1 MTSIVFEISLIILLI
16 VANGVFS
23 MSELAIISSRKV
35 RLEQW
40 AKEGNRKA
48 RAALKLA
55 NNPNNFLSTAQIG
68 ITLIGILS
76 GAVGGAT
83 VAKRLEEV
91 FDLIPFLDPYSETAS
106 FVVVV
111 AIITYLS
118 LVIGE
123 LVPKRLALGN
133 SEQIACIVAK
143 PMQLL
148 ANFGTPLVYLLSVST
163 EGLLKFFRISPTEEE
178 PMTAEEIKELIA
190 QGAEAGMFEEAEQE
204 MVDRIFRLGDRPIK
218 ALMTPRTEIIWLD
231 LDAPLTE
238 IQQEVVNSTYS
249 RFPVARENLDDCLGI
264 IEIRDFLAACWTG
277 EPINLEASVHA
288 PLYVAESA
296 SALNVLESFKQTGN
310 HIALV
315 TDEYGGVEGL
325 VTIND
330 LLEAIVGSL
339 PSPAEQEEPQIIQRA
354 DGSWLVDG
362 MLSVDELKE
371 LLEVEE
377 MEDEGDYHTMGGFM
391 MTSLERIPTSGE
403 YFEWSGFQFEV
414 MDMDGTR
421 VDKVLITKLNDSVK
435 PNEEE

>member
-1 MTSIVFEISLIILLI
+1 MTSIALEILLIILLI

-48 RAALKLA
+48 KAALRLA

-83 VAKRLEEV
+83 VAKRLQEV
-91 FDLIPFLDPYSETAS
+91 LKLIPFLEPYSETIS
-106 FVVVV
+106 FAIVV
-111 AIITYLS
+111 ALITYLS
-118 LVIGE
+118 LVVGE

-133 SEQIACIVAK
+133 AEQIACAVAK

-148 ANFGTPLVYLLSVST
+148 ANLGTPLVYLLSSST
-163 EGLLKFFRISPTEEE
+163 EGLLKFFRINPTEEE

-218 ALMTPRTEIIWLD
+218 SLMTPRTEIVWLD
-231 LDAPLTE
+231 LDAPLAE
-238 IQQEVVNSTYS
+238 IQQEVVNCAYS
-249 RFPVARENLDDCLGI
+249 RFPVARENLDECLGI
-264 IEIRDFLAACWTG
+264 IEIRDFLTACWTG
-277 EPINLEASVHA
+277 EVINLEASVHA

-339 PSPAEQEEPQIIQRA
+339 PSQAEQEEPPIIQRA

-377 MEDEGDYHTMGGFM
+377 MADEGEYHTMGGFM
-391 MTSLERIPTSGE
+391 MTTLERIPTSGE
-403 YFEWSGFQFEV
+403 HFDWNGFQFEV
-414 MDMDGTR
+414 VDMDGTR
-421 VDKVLITKLNDSVK
+421 VDKVLITKLHD
-435 PNEEE
+435 PQAIEEE